1 MFWLLTIGGSI
12 LGLLVIAIVIGFL
25 LPAKYAFS
33 IERTVNAPPKD
44 VWQLLH
50 QPTQNSVSG
59 KQCRGVRV
67 IDDAPLSWV
76 EDLGST
82 QVTYRVMD
90 ESSHESMTVH
100 AADSVVPM
108 QFDAVI
114 RLTPTENGTRI
125 NASVN
130 GRIDS
135 GTFHVPLF
143 RLIVH
148 MGGAKAGYRGYL
160 HRLAQTAESAER

>member
-12 LGLLVIAIVIGFL
+12 FGLFGIAILIGFL

-33 IERTVNAPPKD
+33 IERTVNAPPQD
-44 VWQLLH
+44 VWRLLH
-50 QPTQNSVSG
+50 QPTQISVAG
-59 KQCRGVRV
+59 KQCRGVQV
-67 IDDAPLSWV
+67 MKDAPLSWV

-82 QVTYRVMD
+82 QVTYQVVD
-90 ESSHESMTVH
+90 ESPHDSMTVH
-100 AADSVVPM
+100 GADSVVPM

-135 GTFHVPLF
+135 GTLHVPLF

-148 MGGAKAGYRGYL
+148 MGGAKAGYRDYL
-160 HRLAQTAESAER
+160 HRLAQAAESAK